1 MYREHFG
8 LRDLPFT
15 LTPDTSFFFPGGCY
29 TEALN
34 VLLVALRSG
43 EGFIKITGE
52 VGTGKTMLC
61 RMLLNA
67 VGDEFVTAYIPNP
80 SLAPKTLRMALA
92 EELGIRFSYSVD
104 QHQLLKSI
112 TDELIRLS
120 GAGKRV
126 VVIVDEA
133 QALPDDSLEALR
145 LLSNLETER
154 HKLLQLVLFG
164 QPELDRRLEQPS
176 LRQFRQRIA
185 FSCRLRPIDRKGLP
199 VYLAH
204 RLAAA
209 GHQGGPLFHKAAL
222 NDLYRASGGIP
233 RLVNILCHK
242 ALMAA
247 YGCGAQTVARRDM
260 AAAIRDTESVAGT
273 QLYAAGVFS
282 RSFSRVFITAAATV
296 LGIALYY
303 LHGGAP

>member
-15 LTPDTSFFFPGGCY
+15 FTPDTSFFFPGGCY

-67 VGDEFVTAYIPNP
+67 LDGGVVTAYIPNP
-80 SLAPKTLRMALA
+80 FLAPEALHMALA
-92 EELGIRFSYSVD
+92 EELGIRVCHSTD
-104 QHQLLKSI
+104 QHQLIKSI
-112 TDELIRLS
+112 TDELIRLNS
-120 GAGKRV
+120 TGKRV
-126 VVIVDEA
+126 AVIVDEA

-145 LLSNLETER
+145 LLSNLETEK

-164 QPELDRRLEQPS
+164 QPELDRRLEQSS
-176 LRQFRQRIA
+176 LRQLRQRIA
-185 FSCRLRPIDRKGLP
+185 FSYRLKPIGRKSLP

-204 RLAAA
+204 RLEAA
-209 GHQGGPLFHKAAL
+209 GHRGGPLFQKAAL

-247 YGCGAQTVARRDM
+247 YGRGVQMAARRDM
-260 AAAIRDTESVAGT
+260 AVAIRDTESVSGI
-273 QLYAAGVFS
+273 QPDAAGFLP
-282 RSFSRVFITAAATV
+282 RFFSRVFITAAAV
-296 LGIALYY
+296 LGMAIYY
-303 LHGGAP
+303 LHGGAS